1 MSYYQKNTLGDNFP
15 FVNTTLRFPYKS
27 LYRGAHGTW
36 MFKITLLVQY
46 SFTLFNVLLI
56 GKSINEYAED
66 FPGSPEPEPPEL
78 PPRTPSMS
86 IVNPSKTLQDQPY
99 E

>member
-1 MSYYQKNTLGDNFP
+1 MSYYQNNTLGDNFP
-15 FVNTTLRFPYKS
+15 FVNTTLRFPYNS
-27 LYRGAHGTW
+27 LFRGAHGTW
-36 MFKITLLVQY
+36 ILFVQY
-46 SFTLFNVLLI
+46 SLALFNVLFVD
-56 GKSINEYAED
+56 KRINEYAED